1 MLAKNVGKNGLL
13 NVNEYNDK
21 YSKKEDECY
30 MTTSKMDFYR
40 HSFRRHG
47 LCVLS
52 LPAAAPVFFEN
63 FSCQLNVICQP
74 LKADAS
80 NKYAYLLST
89 EKKVA
94 VLRTHGCFQPNSVL
108 DNLTHLS

>member
-1 MLAKNVGKNGLL
+1 MLGKNGPL
-13 NVNEYNDK
+13 NVNGYNDK